1 MTGEEILPYDQ
12 NRVVEQARFSYSRVG
27 KAFEKQ
33 IKIIGNQR
41 RKQVE
46 ALEVLKPEKNLKSI
60 EGIFQ
65 KRWILIKLKM

>member
-12 NRVVEQARFSYSRVG
+12 NRMVEQARFSYSPVG

-46 ALEVLKPEKNLKSI
+46 ALEVLKPEKI
-60 EGIFQ
+60 
-65 KRWILIKLKM
+65 